1 MRSNFNKKIININ
14 DSGLGCL
21 LTLVVIALL
30 FGAVGLQW
38 LVNGVLIFIAFLIIS
53 PAILFWGFRWWLKTN
68 LVEDSCP
75 VCAYTFTGFNN
86 TDCNCPNCG
95 ESLKVESGKFIRET
109 PPGIIDVNVVEVMS
123 RDE

>member
-1 MRSNFNKKIININ
+1 MRSNFNRIIKIN

-21 LTLVVIALL
+21 LTFVVIGLL
-30 FGAVGLQW
+30 LGAVGLQW
-38 LVNGVLIFIAFLIIS
+38 VVNSILILIAFLIIS
-53 PAILFWGFRWWLKTN
+53 PAIAFLGFRWWLKRN

-86 TDCNCPNCG
+86 TDCRCPNCG

-109 PPGIIDVNVVEVMS
+109 PPGTIDVTAVDVSAN
-123 RDE
+123 DT